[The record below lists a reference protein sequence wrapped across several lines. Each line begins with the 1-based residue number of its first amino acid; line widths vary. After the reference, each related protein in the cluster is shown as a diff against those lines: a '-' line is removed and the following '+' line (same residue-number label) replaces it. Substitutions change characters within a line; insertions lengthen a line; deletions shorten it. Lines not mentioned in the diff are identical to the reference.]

1 MDEIYA
7 HLEYMHNGIIFQCH
21 PNFKSNGEWYDWVMV
36 RFNNGTNKVSHGK
49 KSIGMWSHNYF
60 PSKVLCF
67 FVIPGDETTY
77 AIIHSCN
84 VNDHESDSILFE
96 RWELENTSGPVKN
109 GKQCITEHLHV
120 VDVDC
125 FGDPILVIEDYDI
138 KDLQCNDESQMITVI
153 LPFTKAWP
161 NKFMS
166 SYR

>member
-1 MDEIYA
+1 
-7 HLEYMHNGIIFQCH
+7 
-21 PNFKSNGEWYDWVMV
+21 MV
-36 RFNNGTNKVSHGK
+36 QFNNDTNKVSCVK

-96 RWELENTSGPVKN
+96 RWELGNTSGPVKN
-109 GKQCITEHLHV
+109 GKQCIMEHLHV

-125 FGDPILVIEDYDI
+125 FGDPILVIED
-138 KDLQCNDESQMITVI
+138 
-153 LPFTKAWP
+153 
-161 NKFMS
+161 
-166 SYR
+166 